1 MCATLSRVERA
12 AEAVNEW
19 SPAAVAQAEADEQYR
34 AWLLRPVLAR
44 LETLEAR
51 MSGAFDELRQAQAS
65 LGGEGGEID
74 TAATRV
80 ISAFN
85 AAIGTLNGIV
95 TGLQS
100 DLTTAQAALTEANTQ
115 LAAGQQVASE
125 TTATISTTI
134 DRFNDAEQRL
144 NDAASALEPAPEPTP
159 AP

>member
-1 MCATLSRVERA
+1 MERA

-19 SPAAVAQAEADEQYR
+19 SPAAAAQAALDEQYR
-34 AWLLRPVLAR
+34 EWLLRPLMAR
-44 LETLEAR
+44 LFGPGGLEAR
-51 MSGAFDELRQAQAS
+51 MTQAFDELRAAQES

-80 ISAFN
+80 ITAFN

-100 DLTTAQAALTEANTQ
+100 DLTTAREALAAANAQ

-144 NDAASALEPAPEPTP
+144 NDAASALEPVPEPAP